1 MASVKKVRG
10 SRIRGEENKEN
21 FIIDSVVESKEVRR
35 IKSSKIRVRGKDIDE
50 GNSSS
55 IKRNS
60 EVSSM
65 KKIGSRKLRLERR
78 EEVEE
83 KMDQKI
89 EQEDNLSITVMI
101 LILVIC
107 FVVGIVLGYLL
118 YRLAIDNTNVL
129 HICSFSNLYKFL
141 CQ

>member
-10 SRIRGEENKEN
+10 SKIREKENKEN
-21 FIIDSVVESKEVRR
+21 FIVDSIAESKEVRR
-35 IKSSKIRVRGKDIDE
+35 IKSAKIKNIDE
-50 GNSSS
+50 VNSSS
-55 IKRNS
+55 IKINS

-65 KKIGSRKLRLERR
+65 KRIGSRKLRLERR

-83 KMDQKI
+83 KLDQKI
-89 EQEDNLSITVMI
+89 EQEDNLSIMVMLFI
-101 LILVIC
+101 LIIC

-129 HICSFSNLYKFL
+129 HICSFSNIYKFL